1 MGDPGLLYCVA
12 GDRGPMEGG
21 SDEDAFH
28 ISGRRFAPRIRGDR
42 SGGHDLPEEAMSC
55 VRRHFIHS
63 NSRPVWIHSAIL
75 PPQTICPFLVEAASC
90 LSAGIEHDN
99 PEGP

>member
-12 GDRGPMEGG
+12 VDRGPMEGG

-28 ISGRRFAPRIRGDR
+28 ISGRRFAPRIRDVR

-55 VRRHFIHS
+55 VR
-63 NSRPVWIHSAIL
+63 
-75 PPQTICPFLVEAASC
+75 
-90 LSAGIEHDN
+90 
-99 PEGP
+99 